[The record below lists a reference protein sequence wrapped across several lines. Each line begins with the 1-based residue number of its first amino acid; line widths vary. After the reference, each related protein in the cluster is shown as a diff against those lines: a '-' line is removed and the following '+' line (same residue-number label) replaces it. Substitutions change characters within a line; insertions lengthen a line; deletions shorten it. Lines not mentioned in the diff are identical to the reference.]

1 MSFVSS
7 LTLSKI
13 LLRMPYMVRAP
24 GATGIVGLSRNSW
37 RKGLGSC
44 ASLER
49 MAVRL
54 RLMSYSRSRRPRK
67 MHGYGIQVIFVMR
80 KGL

>member
-13 LLRMPYMVRAP
+13 LFRMPCMVRAP
-24 GATGIVGLSRNSW
+24 GATGMVGLSRNSW

-44 ASLER
+44 ANLER

-54 RLMSYSRSRRPRK
+54 RLMSYSRSSRPRK
-67 MHGYGIQVIFVMR
+67 MDGYNIRVILLGKVFI
-80 KGL
+80 

>member
-1 MSFVSS
+1 M
-7 LTLSKI
+7 TLARI
-13 LLRMPYMVRAP
+13 LFRIPYIVRAP
-24 GATGIVGLSRNSW
+24 GEMGMVGLSRYSW
-37 RKGLGSC
+37 RNGLGNW
-44 ASLER
+44 ASFDR

-54 RLMSYSRSRRPRK
+54 RLMSYSRSRMPRK